1 MNDTPRDT
9 GYRPRSRPRHAVRR
23 GWQVVATT
31 ADSAWSHSIFS
42 KAATAAFWQTL
53 SLPPLLLGLL
63 GSLGYVGG
71 WFGPGT
77 VEIITSKT
85 VTFIRSVFSD
95 NVVDQI
101 IAPTVE
107 DVLNRGRADVMSL
120 GFVLSLWAGS
130 SAISTFVD
138 SIVEAH
144 HQQDHRHPVWQ
155 RIFGLLLYVLFLV
168 LAVFT
173 LPLVAL
179 GPTMIGRLLPD
190 SWYDLG
196 SQIVDTFYYPAVA
209 LLLLVGLTTLYKV
222 ALPKSLPWHRLL
234 GGAVLAGVFFLGSSV
249 GLRWYLTWIAGT
261 GYTYGALA
269 TPIAFLLFT
278 FFLGFAI
285 VLGAEFN
292 ATIQKFWPARAT
304 RMEQWRVWL
313 AEQAAQDPSPS
324 SGPVTNLT
332 RRLTSANP
340 IHLSDLIRPGDR
352 MPEAWPIDH
361 VRAAEQPGPPDPATA
376 RPAENGS
383 PDTGPP
389 TSPDPLRPTATPPCS
404 NGDDLSERAGTPSGV
419 GPEGPDVE
427 NNDHRAADHHDEAPG
442 RSTPP
447 ASPTPTSGQFDPT
460 TGVGHRPQGTQ
471 LPLRRPS

>member
-1 MNDTPRDT
+1 MNDTPHDA
-9 GYRPRSRPRHAVRR
+9 GYRPRDRPRHAVRQ
-23 GWQVVATT
+23 GWQVVVTT
-31 ADSAWSHSIFS
+31 ADSAWDHSIFS

-53 SLPPLLLGLL
+53 SLPPLLLGLI

-77 VEIITSKT
+77 LEIITSKIM
-85 VTFIRSVFSD
+85 TFIRSIFSD
-95 NVVDQI
+95 SVVDQI

-107 DVLNRGRADVMSL
+107 DVLGRGRADVMSL

-155 RIFGLLLYVLFLV
+155 RIFGLLLYVVFLV

-196 SQIVDTFYYPAVA
+196 SRIVDTFYYPAVG

-222 ALPKSLPWHRLL
+222 ALPKTLPWHRLL

-278 FFLGFAI
+278 FFLGFSV

-292 ATIQKFWPARAT
+292 ATVQKFWPARAT
-304 RMEQWRVWL
+304 RLEQWRIWL
-313 AEQAAQDPSPS
+313 AEQAAQDPSPD

-332 RRLTSANP
+332 RRLTSATP
-340 IHLSDLIRPGDR
+340 IRLSDLLRPGDR
-352 MPEAWPIDH
+352 VPEAWPIDLDPVSDPDH
-361 VRAAEQPGPPDPATA
+361 VSPDESPEDGSIVEPTEPG
-376 RPAENGS
+376 RPAGHDRNGHA
-383 PDTGPP
+383 PVIE
-389 TSPDPLRPTATPPCS
+389 
-404 NGDDLSERAGTPSGV
+404 DDRSDE
-419 GPEGPDVE
+419 DVE
-427 NNDHRAADHHDEAPG
+427 AG
-442 RSTPP
+442 GSTTPP
-447 ASPTPTSGQFDPT
+447 ASTVTPDRLDAT
-460 TGVGHRPQGTQ
+460 TEVESRPAVVQS
-471 LPLRRPS
+471 PLRRPS